1 VIRPRTQLA
10 TYWGSDF
17 TLTDTDIEQ
26 IYNHF
31 LEVERPQ
38 TVADIARDIMA
49 HRVAQE
55 INNVKKQMQGR
66 HIYQP
71 QASYQS
77 GDELVFPGLHFA
89 SGTVTAVRDGY
100 NPEDGAFKVIAVEL
114 NGKLREFAA
123 ALTTEHELNTTDGNA
138 LDELMSV
145 DVSALYAQYG
155 QAVRV
160 KLIEQLRSRPEFV
173 KLGDVWFVKALM
185 AEVNIG
191 HLHLAEAVLDM
202 YGGGPL
208 PTAEILP
215 HLDMDSGISQ
225 EVQLFSLNYALLQ
238 DARFD
243 NVAPRD
249 EVAWFLRRLEP
260 AAIQSVPERIVYKSI
275 PYDRALLSPQLLMLE
290 RELDDEWSELAEPPQ
305 PHPVV
310 FTLLFPHRYA
320 GVIPMTAHIRPLF
333 PPNYS
338 PRQRVVLV
346 DDEDG
351 EEIEA
356 WVMQDARYIFG
367 LTDWYNKHEI
377 PIGGFVHLAPGP
389 QVGVV
394 QLGYDRRRPQREW
407 VRLATAVDNR
417 IQFELRRRSIGCG
430 FDDLMVVGTDVVAA
444 IDALWR
450 RAESHQRSLA
460 SLLAEIFPP
469 LAALNP
475 QSTVHAKTLYSAINM
490 LRRVTPGAL
499 FAELMRH
506 PAFQQ
511 VGDHYWQFDRHRWQD
526 S

>member
-1 VIRPRTQLA
+1 
-10 TYWGSDF
+10 
-17 TLTDTDIEQ
+17 
-26 IYNHF
+26 
-31 LEVERPQ
+31 
-38 TVADIARDIMA
+38 
-49 HRVAQE
+49 
-55 INNVKKQMQGR
+55 
-66 HIYQP
+66 
-71 QASYQS
+71 
-77 GDELVFPGLHFA
+77 
-89 SGTVTAVRDGY
+89 
-100 NPEDGAFKVIAVEL
+100 
-114 NGKLREFAA
+114 
-123 ALTTEHELNTTDGNA
+123 
-138 LDELMSV
+138 
-145 DVSALYAQYG
+145 
-155 QAVRV
+155 
-160 KLIEQLRSRPEFV
+160 
-173 KLGDVWFVKALM
+173 
-185 AEVNIG
+185 
-191 HLHLAEAVLDM
+191 
-202 YGGGPL
+202 
-208 PTAEILP
+208 
-215 HLDMDSGISQ
+215 
-225 EVQLFSLNYALLQ
+225 
-238 DARFD
+238 
-243 NVAPRD
+243 
-249 EVAWFLRRLEP
+249 
-260 AAIQSVPERIVYKSI
+260 
-275 PYDRALLSPQLLMLE
+275 MLE